1 MRLGLRRLTSPH
13 SLKMVG
19 RNPWAVHLKT
29 INKLLPSHP
38 VLALQHKVPTK
49 ECTQGDKMTVA
60 LNLTFPF

>member
-13 SLKMVG
+13 SG
-19 RNPWAVHLKT
+19 NPWAVHLKT

-49 ECTQGDKMTVA
+49 ECTQGDKVTVA